1 MRLTVKQPLPF
12 WFQLKAVPFFNDES
26 SGSSVTLTEDSHFI
40 TRITGAD
47 FSDSY
52 VIEWEVLHPNEED
65 SYTATFVSSNEDVVT
80 VDATGT
86 LTAVSTGEVTIAVTV
101 TRSSDGLSK
110 VNSIPVLV
118 NFSAGSSIDYID
130 NANGSVGKAFDDNMN
145 ALISGESSTIAKPRF
160 SSRNLST
167 KTFTRNTDFWGVGL
181 NGLSGISP
189 NNSRNQNKGAGT
201 AITKR
206 HIISTAHY
214 PLKVGDT
221 IDFVEDAS
229 GTTVAVTRTI
239 VQVKTHPLY
248 RGQSGGYC
256 YDIQVCLLDSDLPSE
271 IDFIEVMPSNSSDYT
286 GEYAWIGTTGCAFD
300 QEQKGLSTLH
310 GILSQGVYYGST
322 LVDHWFSHLNPQS
335 MLTGVKYKPTLLGYS
350 SPSDAVSPPKAT
362 ESDERY
368 TFGEKIIVGDSG
380 APNCFV
386 LGTKLVLIGL
396 HTAPDGG
403 IYLPNRISEINQL
416 ILDVDTLA
424 GISTGYTVT
433 ECDLSFYPTY

>member
-26 SGSSVTLTEDSHFI
+26 PGSSVTLTEDSHFI

-65 SYTATFVSSNEDVVT
+65 SYTATFASSNEDVVT

-167 KTFTRNTDFWGVGL
+167 K
-181 NGLSGISP
+181 
-189 NNSRNQNKGAGT
+189 
-201 AITKR
+201 
-206 HIISTAHY
+206 
-214 PLKVGDT
+214 
-221 IDFVEDAS
+221 
-229 GTTVAVTRTI
+229 
-239 VQVKTHPLY
+239 
-248 RGQSGGYC
+248 
-256 YDIQVCLLDSDLPSE
+256 PSHE
-271 IDFIEVMPSNSSDYT
+271 
-286 GEYAWIGTTGCAFD
+286 
-300 QEQKGLSTLH
+300 TL
-310 GILSQGVYYGST
+310 
-322 LVDHWFSHLNPQS
+322 
-335 MLTGVKYKPTLLGYS
+335 
-350 SPSDAVSPPKAT
+350 
-362 ESDERY
+362 
-368 TFGEKIIVGDSG
+368 TFGEWV
-380 APNCFV
+380 
-386 LGTKLVLIGL
+386 
-396 HTAPDGG
+396 
-403 IYLPNRISEINQL
+403 
-416 ILDVDTLA
+416 
-424 GISTGYTVT
+424 
-433 ECDLSFYPTY
+433 